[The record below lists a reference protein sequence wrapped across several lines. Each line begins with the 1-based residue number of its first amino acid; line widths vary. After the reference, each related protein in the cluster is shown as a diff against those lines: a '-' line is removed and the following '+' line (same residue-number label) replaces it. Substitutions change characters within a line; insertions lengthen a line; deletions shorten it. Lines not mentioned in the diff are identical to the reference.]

1 MMTTT
6 PLRLKLEFVVQRGA
20 VTSLLGTEL
29 GAGGQC
35 ALHVDH
41 RSWAEISQELRT
53 AGASEPTVFM
63 AQGLE
68 LALSFDVA
76 AEERAA

>member
-6 PLRLKLEFVVQRGA
+6 PLRLKLEFVIQRDA
-20 VTSLLGTEL
+20 VMSLLGTDL
-29 GAGGQC
+29 GTGQQA

-41 RSWAEISQELRT
+41 RSWAEISQDLRT
-53 AGASEPTVFM
+53 GPGEPTVFM
-63 AQGLE
+63 AEGLS
-68 LALSFDVA
+68 LALIFDVA